1 VIPMVDQTYSRIMRE
16 YDKKRGTARIKR
28 DQRITEIYS
37 RIPRVKDIDN
47 EIRKIGLSIS
57 KGIINNQGN
66 PEELIKTLKTKLEA
80 LKQEKA
86 FLMTEHNIPIQY
98 LEDEYLCHHCKDTG
112 FVAGGKKCSC
122 FKQQLIN
129 IAYSMSNLDGILKK
143 ENFKTFN
150 INYFSN
156 DTFQDHEI
164 TPRDNML
171 EILQVCEGFVINFD
185 NKKEENLLFYGPTGL
200 GKTFLA
206 NCIAKALLDRGK
218 IVIYQTAF
226 KIFEILEEIRFHNN
240 GDKVKYNLLFSA
252 DLLIIDDLGTEVTNS
267 FTNSELFNIVN
278 SRILSGKK
286 TIISTNLAPKD
297 FGMRYDDRIASR
309 LFSRYT
315 VLKFYGK
322 DLRWQT

>member
-1 VIPMVDQTYSRIMRE
+1 MVEETYNKILRE
-16 YDKKRGTARIKR
+16 YEKRRTTAKNKRNERISDIYTR
-28 DQRITEIYS
+28 VPRI
-37 RIPRVKDIDN
+37 KDIDD
-47 EIRKIGLSIS
+47 EIRKVGVSIA
-57 KGIINNQGN
+57 KGILNKQGKA
-66 PEELIKTLKTKLEA
+66 EELLLDLKTKLEA

-86 FLMTEHNIPIQY
+86 FLLTENNIPLMY
-98 LEDEYLCHHCKDTG
+98 LENEYLCHYCKDTG
-112 FVAGGKKCSC
+112 FVSDGKKCSC

-129 IAYSMSNLDGILKK
+129 IAYAMSNLESILKK
-143 ENFKTFN
+143 ENFQSFN

-156 DTFQDHEI
+156 EGFQDQEL
-164 TPRDNML
+164 TPRENMMD
-171 EILQVCEGFVINFD
+171 ILQVCEGFVINFD

-226 KIFEILEEIRFHNN
+226 KIFEILEEIRFHNK
-240 GDKVKYNLLFSA
+240 GDKDKYNLLFSA
-252 DLLIIDDLGTEVTNS
+252 DLLIIDDLGTEVTNT

-286 TIISTNLAPKD
+286 TIISTNLTPKD
-297 FGMRYDDRIASR
+297 FGLRYDDRIASR
-309 LFSRYT
+309 LFAKYT

-322 DLRWQT
+322 DLRWQIE